1 MIYELLLNISI
12 PTFNRAKR
20 LEKTLLSVAQEI
32 AIHNLHNLVGI
43 LVVDNASSD
52 CTNLVIEK
60 FNKFAS
66 ANGIVVQTVRLAK
79 NIGGGRNFIECAY
92 QSNSDYIVFLSD
104 DDNLF
109 PGAIKEL
116 VDKIDKWK
124 PALILCNFLQHPW
137 SLENPLYIEEELNT
151 DQNELDWLSSQVK
164 FYKLSGI
171 TLRVRDKTEIALL
184 REETWIRGFGHILLV
199 IILFKAYGRGL
210 ASDLFF
216 AYPDADLYEH
226 IDFAP
231 YVSEIMLYELR
242 RLRESGFI
250 TEEEEIKLS
259 SQIPRQSV
267 NSRSLHRLYEY
278 YQGDFS
284 LTIQVKSQLWKNIL
298 DAMVFRRKNSR
309 EGLQLYVVPKDY
321 LRLVRMALAMLKAI
335 TLERFGIEVTRTR

>member
-1 MIYELLLNISI
+1 MLLNISI
-12 PTFNRAKR
+12 PTFNRAER

-32 AIHNLHNLVGI
+32 GMYKLHNLVGI

-52 CTNLVIEK
+52 GTNLVIEK
-60 FNKFAS
+60 FKKMAV
-66 ANGIVVQTVRLAK
+66 AGGITVQTIRLTT

-116 VDKIDKWK
+116 VDKINRWN
-124 PALILCNFLQHPW
+124 PSVILCNFLQHPW
-137 SLENPLYIEEELNT
+137 SLENPLYSQEELKV
-151 DQNELDWLSSQVK
+151 DQNKLDWLSSQVK

-171 TLRVRDKTEIALL
+171 TIRVRDKSEITSL

-199 IILFKAYGRGL
+199 IVLFKAYGRGL
-210 ASDLFF
+210 ICDLFF

-231 YVSEIMLYELR
+231 YVSEIMLYELS
-242 RLRESGFI
+242 RLRQRNFI
-250 TEEEEIKLS
+250 TEKEEVNLS

-278 YQGDFS
+278 YQGNFS
-284 LTIQVKSQLWKNIL
+284 LTMQVKSQLWENIL
-298 DAMVFRRKNSR
+298 DAMLLRRKNSR

-321 LRLVRMALAMLKAI
+321 LGWEGWHYICLGQ
-335 TLERFGIEVTRTR
+335 EH